1 MSLHKWI
8 ILIIV
13 FVFSSCGNKKTTSPI
28 SSQEKHGHE
37 EPVIR
42 YPKNIILMIGDGM
55 GIAQITASMYLNR
68 KGSYLE
74 QFPVVGLQKTFSGD
88 NIITD
93 SAAGA
98 TAMACGV
105 KTYNNAIGVDMDT
118 IPVQSILELAEKNGL
133 ATGLIATSP
142 VTHATPASFISHSA
156 HRQFMEEIALGF
168 MDTKID
174 FLVGGGKKYFDRRES
189 DDRDLYQELK
199 DDGYYVS
206 DYFKKD
212 IFETYINHKKNFVFF
227 TGDEDPPHA
236 KNGRKYLPYISSR
249 GATFLKKRNDKGFFL
264 MIEGSQIDWGGHQ
277 NDAEWLITEMDDFNT
292 AIGRILKFAKKEK
305 ETLVIVTADHE
316 CGGFSINNGSTKD
329 ELITAFTNNG
339 HTADMVPVFA
349 FGPQAELFHGIYD
362 NTEIFT
368 KMKKALQLD

>member
-1 MSLHKWI
+1 MSLNKWI
-8 ILIIV
+8 ILLII
-13 FVFSSCGNKKTTSPI
+13 FVFLSCGNKKTTVPITSP
-28 SSQEKHGHE
+28 EGHNHE
-37 EPVIR
+37 EPAIR

-55 GIAQITASMYLNR
+55 GLAQISASMYLNR

-88 NIITD
+88 NLITD
-93 SAAGA
+93 SAASA

-118 IPVQSILELAEKNGL
+118 LPVQSILELAEKNGL

-142 VTHATPASFISHSA
+142 ITHATPASFISHVSR
-156 HRQFMEEIALGF
+156 RQFMEEIALGF

-174 FLVGGGKKYFDRRES
+174 FLVGGGKKYFDARES
-189 DDRDLYQELK
+189 DKRNLYQELQ
-199 DDGYYVS
+199 DDGYYVN
-206 DYFKKD
+206 DYSKKD
-212 IFETYINHKKNFVFF
+212 IFETYINPKKNFVFF
-227 TGDEDPPHA
+227 TANEDPPRA
-236 KNGRKYLPYISSR
+236 QNGRKYLPYISNK

-277 NDAEWLITEMDDFNT
+277 NNSKWLITEMDDFNT

-316 CGGFSINNGSTKD
+316 CGGFSINNGSTRD
-329 ELITAFTNNG
+329 ELVTAFTHNG

-362 NTEIFT
+362 NTEIFE
-368 KMKKALQLD
+368 KMKKALQLN

>member
-1 MSLHKWI
+1 MPLNKWI
-8 ILIIV
+8 ILLIV
-13 FVFSSCGNKKTTSPI
+13 FAFSSCGNKKTTI
-28 SSQEKHGHE
+28 SSTSQESSENGEQVVH
-37 EPVIR
+37 

-68 KGSYLE
+68 RGSYLE

-88 NIITD
+88 NLITD
-93 SAAGA
+93 SAASA
-98 TAMACGV
+98 TAIACGV

-118 IPVQSILELAEKNGL
+118 LPVQSILELAEKNGL

-142 VTHATPASFISHSA
+142 VTHATPASFISHVSR
-156 HRQFMEEIALGF
+156 RQFLEEIALGF

-174 FLVGGGKKYFDRRES
+174 FLVGGGKKYFDRRE
-189 DDRDLYQELK
+189 DNRNLYQELK

-212 IFETYINHKKNFVFF
+212 IFETYINPKKNFVFF
-227 TGDEDPPHA
+227 TADEDPPRA
-236 KNGRKYLPYISSR
+236 KNGRKYLPYISTR
-249 GATFLKKRNDKGFFL
+249 GATFLRKRNEKGFFL

-277 NDAEWLITEMDDFNT
+277 NSAEWLISEMDDFNT

-316 CGGFSINNGSTKD
+316 CGGFSINNGSTKN
-329 ELITAFTNNG
+329 ELVTAFTHNG

-349 FGPQAELFHGIYD
+349 YGPQAELFHGIYD
-362 NTEIFT
+362 NTEIFE
-368 KMKKALQLD
+368 KMKKALQLN

>member
-1 MSLHKWI
+1 MSLNKWI
-8 ILIIV
+8 ILL
-13 FVFSSCGNKKTTSPI
+13 FVLVLSSCGNKNTTGSI
-28 SSQEKHGHE
+28 SSPDNHTHE
-37 EPVIR
+37 EPEIR

-55 GIAQITASMYLNR
+55 GLAQISASMYLNR

-74 QFPVVGLQKTFSGD
+74 QFPVVGLQKTFSGN

-142 VTHATPASFISHSA
+142 VTHATPASFISHVS

-189 DDRDLYQELK
+189 DDRNLYQELK
-199 DDGYYVS
+199 DDGYYVN
-206 DYFKKD
+206 DYFNQD

-227 TGDEDPPHA
+227 TADGDPPQA
-236 KNGRKYLPYISSR
+236 SSGRKYLPYISSR

-264 MIEGSQIDWGGHQ
+264 MIEGSQIDWGGHH

-292 AIGRILKFAKKEK
+292 AIGRVLKFAKKEE

-316 CGGFSINNGSTKD
+316 CGGFSINYGSTKD
-329 ELITAFTNNG
+329 ELVTAFTHNG

-349 FGPQAELFHGIYD
+349 YGPQAELFHGIYD
-362 NTEIFT
+362 NTEIFE
-368 KMKKALQLD
+368 KMKKALRLE

>member
-1 MSLHKWI
+1 MSLNKWI
-8 ILIIV
+8 ILLII
-13 FVFSSCGNKKTTSPI
+13 FVFSSCGNKKITSPI
-28 SSQEKHGHE
+28 STQEVHDHTNS
-37 EPVIR
+37 VIH

-55 GIAQITASMYLNR
+55 GIAQITAAMYLNR

-93 SAAGA
+93 SAAAA

-118 IPVQSILELAEKNGL
+118 LPVQSILELAEKNGL
-133 ATGLIATSP
+133 ATGMIVTAP
-142 VTHATPASFISHSA
+142 VTHATPASFISHASR
-156 HRQFMEEIALGF
+156 RQSMEEIALGF

-189 DDRDLYQELK
+189 DERNLYQELK
-199 DDGYYVS
+199 DDGYYVN

-212 IFETYINHKKNFVFF
+212 IFETYINPKKNFVFF
-227 TGDEDPPHA
+227 TGDEDPPQVR
-236 KNGRKYLPYISSR
+236 NGRKYLPYISSK
-249 GATFLKKRNDKGFFL
+249 GATFLKKRNEKGFFL

-277 NDAEWLITEMDDFNT
+277 NDASWLISEMDDFNT
-292 AIGRILKFAKKEK
+292 AIGRILKFAKKER

-316 CGGFSINNGSTKD
+316 CGGFSINNGSTKN
-329 ELITAFTNNG
+329 ELVTAFTHNG
-339 HTADMVPVFA
+339 HTADLIPVFA

-362 NTEIFT
+362 NTEIFE
-368 KMKKALQLD
+368 KMKKALRFD

>member
-1 MSLHKWI
+1 MSLNKWI
-8 ILIIV
+8 ILLIV
-13 FVFSSCGNKKTTSPI
+13 FAFSSCGNKKTTSPI
-28 SSQEKHGHE
+28 STQEIP
-37 EPVIR
+37 EPTQSIIR

-88 NIITD
+88 NVITD
-93 SAAGA
+93 SAASA
-98 TAMACGV
+98 TAIACGV

-118 IPVQSILELAEKNGL
+118 LRVQSILEIAEQNGL
-133 ATGLIATSP
+133 ATGIIVTAP
-142 VTHATPASFISHSA
+142 VTHATPASFISHASR
-156 HRQFMEEIALGF
+156 RQSMEEIALGF
-168 MDTKID
+168 METKID

-189 DDRDLYQELK
+189 DERNLYQELK
-199 DDGYYVS
+199 DDGYYVN

-212 IFETYINHKKNFVFF
+212 IFDTYINPKKNFVFF
-227 TGDEDPPHA
+227 TGDENPPRA
-236 KNGRKYLPYISSR
+236 KNGRKYLPYISSK
-249 GATFLKKRNDKGFFL
+249 GATFLKKRNEKGFFL

-277 NDAEWLITEMDDFNT
+277 NDASWLISEMDDFNT
-292 AIGRILKFAKKEK
+292 AIGRILKFAKKEQ

-329 ELITAFTNNG
+329 ELVTAFTNNG

-362 NTEIFT
+362 NTAIFE
-368 KMKKALQLD
+368 KMKQALQFE